1 MNLHEGV
8 GHDYEAG
15 LLAPKRS
22 YHRFDFSIA
31 ADAGRDR
38 LYRQQSG
45 SGFERRDLLEHLQPL
60 APHPRL
66 REEEASDIPTR
77 AGEAFNEAFA
87 DRVGNGPKYYRDRLC
102 FPPQRGGHRG

>member
-45 SGFERRDLLEHLQPL
+45 SGFERAQEKCSATGR
-60 APHPRL
+60 
-66 REEEASDIPTR
+66 
-77 AGEAFNEAFA
+77 
-87 DRVGNGPKYYRDRLC
+87 RVG
-102 FPPQRGGHRG
+102 